1 MIKTVWRMLLVFWLL
16 SVLIVISLPGEKF
29 DGTPHWENIQ
39 WIPFAA
45 LSFHHTVLTETLANF
60 LAFVPIGYLAIR
72 SSAFGIKRPL
82 LLAGLFGLAASFSIE
97 LYQLFCRSRV
107 PSSTDL
113 ILNTAGA
120 VLGAHLAFKLD
131 DLISFLSRRIP
142 FASPNP
148 NAEE

>member
-1 MIKTVWRMLLVFWLL
+1 MIKTVWRMLLVFWLV
-16 SVLIVISLPGEKF
+16 SVVIVISLPGEKF
-29 DGTPHWENIQ
+29 DGTPHWESIQ

-45 LSFHHTVLTETLANF
+45 LSFQRDVVTETLANF

-72 SSAFGIKRPL
+72 SFAFGIKRPL

-120 VLGAHLAFKLD
+120 ILGAHLALKLD
-131 DLISFLSRRIP
+131 DLISIVSHRLP
-142 FASPNP
+142 FAAPHR

>member
-1 MIKTVWRMLLVFWLL
+1 MIKTVWRMLLVFWLV

-29 DGTPHWENIQ
+29 DGTPHWESIQ

-45 LSFHHTVLTETLANF
+45 LSYHREVVTEALANF

-72 SSAFGIKRPL
+72 SFNPGAKRL
-82 LLAGLFGLAASFSIE
+82 LFLAGLIGFAASFSIE
-97 LYQLFCRSRV
+97 TYQLFCRSRV

-120 VLGAHLAFKLD
+120 VLGAQLALKLD
-131 DLISFLSRRIP
+131 DLIGFFSRRMP
-142 FASPNP
+142 FAPPNT
-148 NAEE
+148 NAQE

>member
-1 MIKTVWRMLLVFWLL
+1 MIKTVWRMLLAFWLV
-16 SVLIVISLPGEKF
+16 SVLIVISLPGKKF
-29 DGTPHWENIQ
+29 DGTPHWESIQ

-45 LSFHHTVLTETLANF
+45 LSFQRDVVTETLANF

-72 SSAFGIKRPL
+72 SFTFGIKWPL
-82 LLAGLFGLAASFSIE
+82 LVAGLLGLVASFSIE
-97 LYQLFCRSRV
+97 LYQIFCRSRV

-120 VLGAHLAFKLD
+120 VLGAHLALKLD
-131 DLISFLSRRIP
+131 DVISFLSRRMP
-142 FASPNP
+142 FTAPHR